1 MEETTQGLAAA
12 ASARALTTN
21 LKKRELDHSI
31 LPPNKRGAPPP
42 TPTEQHQQEP
52 QPPSP
57 PPCTHEVAIPEGY
70 NISQSNPLDPST
82 YGTIN
87 HPKYTGKMVK
97 SYPFSL
103 DPFQSTAIACIERNE
118 SVLVAAHTSAGK
130 TVVAEYA
137 IAKSIQAGQRVVY
150 TSPIKALSNQ
160 KYQELSAEFEDVGI
174 MTGDVVLNPNASC
187 VVMTTEIFRSM
198 MYKGSEMLREVA
210 WVIFDE
216 VHYMQDRERGV
227 VWEETLIF
235 LPKGARAAFLSA
247 TLPNA
252 FEFAQWV
259 AYIHTSP
266 CHVVY
271 TDYRPVPLVHYAY
284 PIGSNGGLH
293 RIMDA
298 GKGFRGEN
306 FKKLRMSFPNARRN
320 KEKEEEEEEEE
331 KERKRDNGSGSGN
344 GGTRV
349 RDKYNNNKK
358 PGNNDSAKKGQ
369 STPRGPGPVNIGA
382 ELQKILTLIKDM
394 NWEPAVIFSFS
405 RNDCET
411 YAMQACYKAKLDF
424 NTEEEKQ
431 RVRTIWNAA
440 MLCLSEEDRQLTQ
453 VTKMLPLLEAG
464 VGIHH
469 GGLLPIVK
477 EVTEILFQDSAI
489 KCLFATETFAMGI
502 NMPARTVIFTTL
514 KKWDGTDNRWVS
526 SGEYI
531 QMSGRAGR
539 RGLDDKGVV
548 IAMVDES
555 LDAETCKSLMSGGA
569 KSLMSSF
576 RLSYYTLLNLMRR
589 AEDDSRKIDYVIS
602 RSFSQFQHENE
613 LPRLEGRLR
622 EIEEE
627 VKTKKKN
634 NDNGDNNG
642 DDEMKAVEEWA
653 LLTPKLA
660 AAKEIVTR
668 EIAKPHICLKFLRP
682 GRIIKLSSSSSFS
695 KGKTIGKGQ
704 DWGYGV
710 VVTVLETNKKGSSS
724 SYIVDTLVCCEG
736 GSVKNGAAVP
746 GKLEDNGS
754 EMHVIAAPLHMLQ
767 AISTLRIAL
776 PNDLREGAH
785 RKSVLLTLK
794 ELVSKYRQQ
803 QGGRN
808 KNGQYGDLELPAMD
822 PLVDL
827 KITDAHV
834 IAAHEEVKSL
844 TATLQKNPL
853 WGRPQSSGGNGG
865 DGKDGGGGEEED
877 PLMQALRKKA
887 EMLAEADAIRKRMKA
902 SQLTSFKEE
911 SKVRLAVLKKLG
923 HVGASDGLIT
933 KKGQAACEIT
943 AGDEVL
949 ATELMFDA
957 AFNSLDIHQLA
968 AVVSCL
974 VPVEKSNSEVH
985 LTRQLAAPLLMLQ
998 QCAKRI
1004 AEVSQECG
1012 LTDVDTEVYIQ
1023 SFRPTLMDAIH
1034 AWSKGASF
1042 SEVMQTTDLYEGS
1055 VIRAAR
1061 RLFELLVEME
1071 EAARSVGDETL
1082 AEKFGASKETIKR
1095 GIVFAAS
1102 LFL

>member
-1 MEETTQGLAAA
+1 
-12 ASARALTTN
+12 
-21 LKKRELDHSI
+21 
-31 LPPNKRGAPPP
+31 
-42 TPTEQHQQEP
+42 
-52 QPPSP
+52 
-57 PPCTHEVAIPEGY
+57 
-70 NISQSNPLDPST
+70 
-82 YGTIN
+82 
-87 HPKYTGKMVK
+87 MVK
-97 SYPFSL
+97 AYPFSL

-118 SVLVAAHTSAGK
+118 NVLVAAHTSAGK

-259 AYIHTSP
+259 AYIHASP

-284 PIGSNGGLH
+284 PIGSSSGLH

-298 GKGFRGEN
+298 GKGFRAEN
-306 FKKLRMSFPNARRN
+306 FKKLRRSFPNAKQN
-320 KEKEEEEEEEE
+320 KDKEEEEE
-331 KERKRDNGSGSGN
+331 KEKEKNRRDGSGN
-344 GGTRV
+344 GGG
-349 RDKYNNNKK
+349 RDKYNKK
-358 PGNNDSAKKGQ
+358 PGDNDNNAKKGQ
-369 STPRGPGPVNIGA
+369 SIPRGPVNVGA
-382 ELQKILTLIKDM
+382 ELQKILTLIKDK

-440 MLCLSEEDRQLTQ
+440 MLCLSEEDRQLAQ

-464 VGIHH
+464 IGIHH

-548 IAMVDES
+548 IAMVDQS

-627 VKTKKKN
+627 VKMKKN
-634 NDNGDNNG
+634 ENGDG
-642 DDEMKAVEEWA
+642 DDHEEMKAVEEWA
-653 LLTPKLA
+653 LLTPKLE
-660 AAKEIVTR
+660 AAKKIVTR
-668 EIAKPHICLKFLRP
+668 EIAKPQVCLKFLRP
-682 GRIIKLSSSSSFS
+682 GRIIKLSSSSSS
-695 KGKTIGKGQ
+695 SSTDTPSSTVGKEQ

-710 VVTVLETNKKGSSS
+710 VVTILETNKKGSSS

-746 GKLEDNGS
+746 GKLEDPES

-785 RKSVLLTLK
+785 RKSVLLTLR

-803 QGGRN
+803 EQGGGRGRN
-808 KNGQYGDLELPAMD
+808 NNGQYDDLELPAMD
-822 PLVDL
+822 PLIDL

-853 WGRPQSSGGNGG
+853 WGRRQSGGNSG
-865 DGKDGGGGEEED
+865 DGKDGEGEEED

-923 HVGASDGLIT
+923 HVGATDGLIT

-1012 LTDVDTEVYIQ
+1012 LADVDTEAYIQ

-1034 AWSKGASF
+1034 AWSKGSSF

-1071 EAARSVGDETL
+1071 EAARSVGDERL